1 MNLLLIILISLL
13 IIFSFIYFS
22 LLRNNKS
29 TNIKEL
35 YAEGLDMLV
44 SGKRQGA
51 YKNFKEIVD
60 KDSNNIKAYIR
71 LGQVLR
77 EGGKVTK
84 AIKMH
89 KNLLL
94 RKNITNYE
102 LIELHKN
109 LALDY
114 YKIQNYNQ
122 SIKECKKILKHE
134 RNNEWSINQLILLNK
149 KNKDWFQATEFLKT
163 YFEIS
168 GKIDN
173 DKLSLFKI
181 QQSKKLIH
189 EQQFDEARLILD
201 KALNLKQDSAPIY
214 YFMAKSYSEES
225 SIEYNKAV
233 ELQSNGSESLT
244 GSNEYNEHIEQA
256 KKILSK
262 AIPFWV
268 HFTEINPNQS
278 WLILPSL
285 KDALFV
291 LNRYSELEN
300 ILVELNNQNSDN
312 IEILV
317 SLADYYYHKEEINK
331 ALDVINS
338 YEDNKEENTILINL
352 MKVKLELQKS
362 NNDKLSNEVD
372 KIFNLLIKDK
382 RYQFLNDE
390 STSSDMKWLLEDDDF
405 RIEN

>member
-1 MNLLLIILISLL
+1 MIFLIIILL
-13 IIFSFIYFS
+13 VFVVIVFFYLSF
-22 LLRNNKS
+22 LKKNKS

-44 SGKRQGA
+44 SGRRKA
-51 YKNFKEIVD
+51 SYKNFKEIVD

-89 KNLLL
+89 KNLLI

-102 LIELHKN
+102 LIELYKN
-109 LALDY
+109 LTLDY
-114 YKIQNYNQ
+114 YKIKNYRQ
-122 SIKECKKILKHE
+122 SIKECKNILKYE
-134 RNNEWSINQLILLNK
+134 RKNEWAINQLITLNI
-149 KNKDWFQATEFLKT
+149 KNKNWFEATQYLKT
-163 YFEIS
+163 SFELS
-168 GKIDN
+168 SKLDN

-189 EQQFDEARLILD
+189 DKQFDEARVILD
-201 KALNLKQDSAPIY
+201 KALNLKQDSSPVY
-214 YFMAKSYSEES
+214 YFIAKSYSEES

-233 ELQSNGSESLT
+233 EIQNNNSESLLD
-244 GSNEYNEHIEQA
+244 SKEYNQYLEQA
-256 KKILSK
+256 KNILSK

-278 WLILPSL
+278 WLVLPSL

-300 ILVELNNQNSDN
+300 ILLQLKEQNIDN

-317 SLADYYYHKEEINK
+317 SLANYYSHKGEIDK
-331 ALDVINS
+331 AIDIINS
-338 YEDNKEENTILINL
+338 YENNKEENLVLIKL

-362 NNDKLSNEVD
+362 NNEPLSNELD
-372 KIFNLLIKDK
+372 EIFNLLIKDK

-390 STSSDMKWLLEDDDF
+390 SSSSDMKWLLEDDDYTL
-405 RIEN
+405 EN

>member
-1 MNLLLIILISLL
+1 MNFLIVILLLVIAIGC
-13 IIFSFIYFS
+13 IYFFFI
-22 LLRNNKS
+22 KKTES

-44 SGKRQGA
+44 SGKRKAA
-51 YKNFKEIVD
+51 YKNFKLIVE
-60 KDSNNIKAYIR
+60 KDSNNIRAYIR

-77 EGGKVTK
+77 EGGKVAK

-89 KNLLL
+89 KNLLI
-94 RKNITNYE
+94 RKDITNYE
-102 LIELHKN
+102 MIELYKN
-109 LALDY
+109 LTLDY
-114 YKIQNYNQ
+114 YKIKNYKQ
-122 SIKECKKILKHE
+122 SIVECKKILE
-134 RNNEWSINQLILLNK
+134 YESNNEWAINQLILLSVK
-149 KNKDWFQATEFLKT
+149 DKDWSQATHFLKT
-163 YFEIS
+163 SFEKT

-181 QQSKKLIH
+181 QQSKKLIN
-189 EQQFDEARLILD
+189 EKKFNEAREILD
-201 KALNLKQDSAPIY
+201 KALNLKQDSYPVY
-214 YFMAKSYSEES
+214 YFIAKSYSEES

-233 ELQSNGSESLT
+233 EIQNKGSESLSD
-244 GSNEYNEHIEQA
+244 SNEYNQFLEQA

-278 WLILPSL
+278 WLVLPSL

-291 LNRYSELEN
+291 LDRYSELEN
-300 ILVELNNQNSDN
+300 ILLQLNEKNKDN

-317 SLADYYYHKEEINK
+317 SLADYYSHKGEVDKAIN
-331 ALDVINS
+331 LIDS
-338 YEDNKEENTILINL
+338 YENNREENFVLIKL

-362 NNDKLSNEVD
+362 KNNVLSNELD

-382 RYQFLNDE
+382 RYQFLNNE
-390 STSSDMKWLLEDDDF
+390 SSSSDMKWLLEEDDLYS
-405 RIEN
+405 EN

>member
-1 MNLLLIILISLL
+1 MSFLLIILLFL
-13 IIFSFIYFS
+13 IIIGCIYFFF
-22 LLRNNKS
+22 LKKNES

-44 SGKRQGA
+44 SGKRKAA
-51 YKNFKEIVD
+51 YKNFKLIVE
-60 KDSNNIKAYIR
+60 KDSNNIRAYIR

-77 EGGKVTK
+77 EGGKVPK

-89 KNLLL
+89 KNLLI

-102 LIELHKN
+102 MIELHKN
-109 LALDY
+109 LTLDY
-114 YKIQNYNQ
+114 LKINNYKQ
-122 SIKECKKILKHE
+122 SIIECKKILQYENK
-134 RNNEWSINQLILLNK
+134 NEWAINQLILLSIK
-149 KNKDWFQATEFLKT
+149 DKDWSQATQYLKVS
-163 YFEIS
+163 FEIS
-168 GKIDN
+168 GKINN

-181 QQSKKLIH
+181 QQSKKLIN
-189 EQQFDEARLILD
+189 EQKFDQAREILD
-201 KALNLKQDSAPIY
+201 KALNLKQDSYPIY
-214 YFMAKSYSEES
+214 YFIAKSYSEES

-233 ELQSNGSESLT
+233 EIQNNGSGNLSD
-244 GSNEYNEHIEQA
+244 SSEYNQFIEQA

-278 WLILPSL
+278 WLVLPSL

-291 LNRYSELEN
+291 LDRYSELEN
-300 ILVELNNQNSDN
+300 ILLQLNEKNKDN

-317 SLADYYYHKEEINK
+317 SLADYYSHKGEIEK
-331 ALDVINS
+331 AINLIDS
-338 YEDNKEENTILINL
+338 YENNREENVVLIKL

-362 NNDKLSNEVD
+362 KNDLLSNELD

-390 STSSDMKWLLEDDDF
+390 SSSSDMKWLLEEDDLY
-405 RIEN
+405 IEN

>member
-1 MNLLLIILISLL
+1 MNFLIVILLLIIVIGC
-13 IIFSFIYFS
+13 IYFFFI
-22 LLRNNKS
+22 KKTES

-44 SGKRQGA
+44 SGKRKAA
-51 YKNFKEIVD
+51 YKNFKSIVE
-60 KDSNNIKAYIR
+60 KDSNNIRAYIR

-77 EGGKVTK
+77 EGGKAAK

-89 KNLLL
+89 KNLLI
-94 RKNITNYE
+94 RKDITNYE
-102 LIELHKN
+102 MIELYKN
-109 LALDY
+109 LTLDY
-114 YKIQNYNQ
+114 YKIKNYKQ
-122 SIKECKKILKHE
+122 SIVECKKILE
-134 RNNEWSINQLILLNK
+134 YESNNEWAINQLILLSVK
-149 KNKDWFQATEFLKT
+149 DKDWSQATHFLKT
-163 YFEIS
+163 SFEKT
-168 GKIDN
+168 GKTDN

-181 QQSKKLIH
+181 QQSKKLIN
-189 EQQFDEARLILD
+189 EKKFNEAREILD
-201 KALNLKQDSAPIY
+201 KALNLKQDSYPVY
-214 YFMAKSYSEES
+214 YFIAKSYSEES

-233 ELQSNGSESLT
+233 EIQNKGSESLSD
-244 GSNEYNEHIEQA
+244 SNEYNQFLEQA

-278 WLILPSL
+278 WLVLPSL

-291 LNRYSELEN
+291 LDRYSELEN
-300 ILVELNNQNSDN
+300 ILLQLNEKNKDN

-317 SLADYYYHKEEINK
+317 SLADYYSHKGEVDKAIN
-331 ALDVINS
+331 LIDS
-338 YEDNKEENTILINL
+338 YENNREENFVLIKL

-362 NNDKLSNEVD
+362 KNNVLSNELD

-390 STSSDMKWLLEDDDF
+390 SSSSDMKWLLEEDDL
-405 RIEN
+405 ISEN

>member
-1 MNLLLIILISLL
+1 MNFLIVILLLVIAIGC
-13 IIFSFIYFS
+13 IYFFFI
-22 LLRNNKS
+22 KKTES

-44 SGKRQGA
+44 SGKRKAA
-51 YKNFKEIVD
+51 YKNFKLIVE
-60 KDSNNIKAYIR
+60 KDSNNIRAYIR

-77 EGGKVTK
+77 EGGKVAK

-89 KNLLL
+89 KNLLI
-94 RKNITNYE
+94 RKDITNYE
-102 LIELHKN
+102 MIELYKN
-109 LALDY
+109 LTLDY
-114 YKIQNYNQ
+114 YKIKNYKQ
-122 SIKECKKILKHE
+122 SIVECKKILE
-134 RNNEWSINQLILLNK
+134 YESNNEWAINQLILLSVK
-149 KNKDWFQATEFLKT
+149 DKDWSQATHFLKT
-163 YFEIS
+163 SFEKI

-181 QQSKKLIH
+181 QQSKKLIN
-189 EQQFDEARLILD
+189 EKKFNEAREILD
-201 KALNLKQDSAPIY
+201 KALNLKQDSYPVY
-214 YFMAKSYSEES
+214 YFIAKSYSEES

-233 ELQSNGSESLT
+233 EIQNKGSESLSD
-244 GSNEYNEHIEQA
+244 SNEYNQFLEQA

-278 WLILPSL
+278 WLVLPSL

-291 LNRYSELEN
+291 LDRYSELEN
-300 ILVELNNQNSDN
+300 ILLQLNEKNKDN

-317 SLADYYYHKEEINK
+317 SLADYYSHKGEVDKAIN
-331 ALDVINS
+331 LIDS
-338 YEDNKEENTILINL
+338 YENNREENFVLIKL

-362 NNDKLSNEVD
+362 KNNVLSNELD

-390 STSSDMKWLLEDDDF
+390 SSSSDMKWLLEEDDLYS
-405 RIEN
+405 EN